1 VVILYNAGEPAIL
14 DKWKRAEMAVKGGVD
29 LVIELPTIFSNS
41 SAEDF
46 AYGAIRLLK
55 ELKIVNVLSF
65 GSSSR

>member
-1 VVILYNAGEPAIL
+1 MVILYNVGEPALL
-14 DKWKRAEMAVKGGVD
+14 DNWKRAEMAIKGGVD
-29 LVIELPTIFSNS
+29 LVIELPTVFSNS